1 MVTVSTED
9 KDSLH
14 PVKEGDERSDHTPSI
29 WDPPGNLWV
38 KEYQYPP
45 FTMEVMIARLFQQ
58 IWDLLS
64 ALRSATGSQFLGMMR
79 LMLKLNDSTI
89 S

>member
-58 IWDLLS
+58 VWDLLKCS
-64 ALRSATGSQFLGMMR
+64 EESNR
-79 LMLKLNDSTI
+79 KPIPWNDEANAKVE
-89 S
+89 